1 MIRIAGNP
9 NRRINGVVG
18 QVAYDEKNFVYY
30 KQIVSPRGNL
40 WRTFKIPVS
49 FTSLTEKPTTLEGYG
64 ITDAIAISN
73 TIRNVLGSVSGSAD
87 FAQPFS
93 SPAYKRVTV
102 YMRGLVGTAIYTF
115 PVPFLRTPQILSDSA
130 SRIATVTLLS
140 ATAVTITGAGQT
152 GFIELNGF

>member
-1 MIRIAGNP
+1 MIRITGNP

-18 QVAYDEKNFVYY
+18 QIAYDEKSFIYY
-30 KQIVSPRGNL
+30 RQIVSPRGNL

-49 FTSLTEKPTTLEGYG
+49 FTSLSEKPTTLAGYG

-73 TIRNVLGSVSGSAD
+73 DILNVVGSVSGSVD
-87 FAQPFS
+87 FAQPFK

-102 YMRGLVGTAIYTF
+102 YMKVLVGTARYTF
-115 PVPFLRTPQILSDSA
+115 PVPFLHVPQILCDSA
-130 SRIATVTLLS
+130 PRIATVTLLS
-140 ATAVTITGAGQT
+140 ATAVTIVGAGQT